1 VTDKK
6 PEPTTEQLV
15 ANASLTRRHV
25 ARDVERLAE
34 ALQPTRLMHRAI
46 GHAEHSLERW
56 AADTLQRLGQS
67 ARRLASYARSHPVVS
82 ATVVV
87 GATAVVWRLS
97 VARRR

>member
-1 VTDKK
+1 VTDKE

-34 ALQPTRLMHRAI
+34 ALTPNRLMHRAI
-46 GHAEHSLERW
+46 GHAEHTLERW
-56 AADTLQRLGQS
+56 AAATLLSLGQS
-67 ARRLASYARSHPVVS
+67 ARRLVSYARSHPAAS

-87 GATAVVWRLS
+87 GATAIVWRLS